1 MASRALIILDMQKGN
16 FKESQPI
23 FNGEELVSKIES
35 LIAKMRSANVPI
47 IYIQNNGGPGDPDE
61 PGTLGW
67 EIHTSIEPCEG
78 DLVIQKSYP
87 DAFHGTVLQKEL
99 DSRGIKKII
108 IVGLQSEYCIDT
120 TCRRAFS
127 LNYDVILVEDAHS
140 TWPSD
145 LLTPKQI
152 ISHHN
157 SVLGDW
163 FVTLMKTTE
172 ILNEDLRYE

>member
-1 MASRALIILDMQKGN
+1 MASHALIILDIQEGN
-16 FKESQPI
+16 FVKPHPI

-35 LIAKMRSANVPI
+35 MITKMRSTDNLI
-47 IYIQNNGGPGDPDE
+47 IYIQHNGGPGDPDE
-61 PGTLGW
+61 PGTDGW
-67 EIHTSIEPCEG
+67 EIHPSIEPCEG

-87 DAFHGTVLQKEL
+87 DAFQETALKREL

-108 IVGLQSEYCIDT
+108 IAGLQTEYCVDT

-127 LNYDVILVEDAHS
+127 LNYDAILVEDAHS
-140 TWPSD
+140 PWPSE

-157 SVLGDW
+157 SILGSW
-163 FVTLMKTTE
+163 FVTLKKTFE
-172 ILNEDLRYE
+172 ILKEELE

>member
-1 MASRALIILDMQKGN
+1 MARCALIILDMQKGN
-16 FKESQPI
+16 FMEPQPI
-23 FNGEELVSKIES
+23 FNGEKLVAKIVL
-35 LIAKMRSANVPI
+35 LINKMRSVHIPI
-47 IYIQNNGGPGDPDE
+47 VYIQNNGGSGDPDE
-61 PGTLGW
+61 PGTAGW
-67 EIHTSIEPCEG
+67 EIHPSIEPRKG

-87 DAFHGTVLQKEL
+87 DAFQGTVLKKEL

-108 IVGLQSEYCIDT
+108 MVGLQSEFCIDT

-140 TWPSD
+140 TWPSE

-163 FVTLMKTTE
+163 FVTLKKTYE
-172 ILNEDLRYE
+172 ILKEELG